1 MASEGT
7 QEANQSTSEQFED
20 PSASTQ
26 QTNSQQSSEQ
36 QSDGQDSGEQQAQGE
51 QAKEEVQDDNTPVL
65 KEDPRTSVQKNEE
78 YRFAANIPGDQTIPE
93 KAYADYTL
101 HYDEDDA
108 TSGKIPDVL
117 LDVPVVKVDEINFE
131 LNDLRAKVSLFA
143 KVLDLVELS
152 VGVDAYLGRVKL
164 VITGVEAQ
172 ALLKVRL
179 DNVTAIIDRVLTT
192 IDRNPQIIEKLV
204 EGVSSAVE
212 DVGAGAGSAVEDV
225 GEGAG
230 ELVGGGLNSA
240 VEDVGAG
247 AGDLVG
253 EGANQAVADVGSG
266 AGSAVEDVGEG
277 AGSAVEDV
285 GEGAGEAV
293 ESTGEAVEDVG
304 EGAGEAVESTGEAV
318 EDVGEGAGEATQQL
332 GEGAGQAAPVKRL
345 KRLAREL
352 ERPPKA
358 PEKLPSR

>member
-1 MASEGT
+1 MAAESSGT
-7 QEANQSTSEQFED
+7 Q
-20 PSASTQ
+20 Q
-26 QTNSQQSSEQ
+26 QTTEQESQEQQSNQQ
-36 QSDGQDSGEQQAQGE
+36 QSDGQGTDEQQSQDQQLQDQAEREE
-51 QAKEEVQDDNTPVL
+51 QAEERVRDDNTPVQ
-65 KEDPRTSVQKNEE
+65 KNDPRTSVQKEEE

-93 KAYADYTL
+93 KEYADYTL

-212 DVGAGAGSAVEDV
+212 DVGEGAGSAVEDV

-230 ELVGGGLNSA
+230 ELVG
-240 VEDVGAG
+240 
-247 AGDLVG
+247 
-253 EGANQAVADVGSG
+253 EGVS
-266 AGSAVEDVGEG
+266 SAVEDVGEG
-277 AGSAVEDV
+277 A
-285 GEGAGEAV
+285 
-293 ESTGEAVEDVG
+293 
-304 EGAGEAVESTGEAV
+304 
-318 EDVGEGAGEATQQL
+318 
-332 GEGAGQAAPVKRL
+332 RFC
-345 KRLAREL
+345 
-352 ERPPKA
+352 
-358 PEKLPSR
+358 SR